1 MLTLATGQ
9 KSKSI
14 RASAVA
20 QRGVTLVEL
29 LVVLTM
35 IALLASIVVLSTPP
49 AQSDAMKSAEQ
60 FAARIDFASQE
71 AITSGRVIGVIAQPD
86 GYQFYSYDRGVWT
99 ELAEKIL
106 GAEAFSSTIAV
117 DLELAE
123 SARKNEPQDM
133 LRESKRDNE
142 IPPRPKIIFAPTGE
156 TTPFSVVFADRRNQY
171 RVTLSDS
178 GAVQLS
184 KENVQ
189 Q

>member
-123 SARKNEPQDM
+123 SAKKNEPQDM
-133 LRESKRDNE
+133 SRETKRDDE
-142 IPPRPKIIFAPTGE
+142 TPRPTIIFAPTGE